1 MQRWKHAGRGP
12 KSTLIVGLL
21 LGVAS
26 LVLYNAA
33 YAAAEPPYPGSPAL
47 PGIPLGPKLGCLPTG
62 TSKTTWV
69 CGFNARS
76 HTTFKVNG
84 HAAGT
89 YQADTNG
96 CVLITLTF
104 TNGEVSVN
112 GNAPVPIRT
121 GTNYLIIQGR
131 KTTPTGTYTVG
142 LRMAFTIPHGNAQT
156 CVPVTTS
163 TSFPPATSTIVR
175 PRFPRITTSTRF
187 QPTTLAKVIE
197 TPLEI
202 SPNKVILE
210 SSLMAAVLAAMLSA
224 GALGS
229 IWNAGSSAAT
239 GAATGAAVVGAE
251 AASSL
256 GEEGGPATPED
267 GSGPPPGGGDGPVG
281 GAPDGPAEPPAAPD
295 PPTVS
300 DPPTVPDPPA
310 AMDPGESVVP
320 PITNAFTRTNLR
332 RPNPGG
338 GGP

>member
-12 KSTLIVGLL
+12 KSTLIVGIL

-84 HAAGT
+84 RAAGG

-104 TNGEVSVN
+104 VNGEVSVN
-112 GNAPVPIRT
+112 GNAPVPIRA

-131 KTTPTGTYTVG
+131 KTTPTGTYVVG
-142 LRMAFTIPHGNAQT
+142 LRMAFTIPHGNAQS

-163 TSFPPATSTIVR
+163 TFPPSTSTLVR
-175 PRFPRITTSTRF
+175 PRFPRITTSTHF

-229 IWNAGSSAAT
+229 IWNAEGSAAT
-239 GAATGAAVVGAE
+239 GAAMGAAVAGADV
-251 AASSL
+251 ASSS
-256 GEEGGPATPED
+256 GGDGGAPTPDDGGGPPTPE
-267 GSGPPPGGGDGPVG
+267 GGDGPVG
-281 GAPDGPAEPPAAPD
+281 GAPDGPPEPPAAPD
-295 PPTVS
+295 S
-300 DPPTVPDPPA
+300 PTVPDPPA
-310 AMDPGESVVP
+310 MDPSESVVP
-320 PITNAFTRTNLR
+320 PVTNAFTRTNLR
-332 RPNPGG
+332 RPSPGG